1 MNFVQRPK
9 YIENELVL
17 YDLVKELSPKIIV
30 ELGYGT
36 GALTVAMSY
45 AIDNSNIF
53 SYDIIN
59 NNLIKNN
66 LSDRNLFNKNNHTII
81 PGNVFNTFFNS
92 PFPFDFILIDI
103 DNTWELLYS
112 IIIKNEFMYNQ
123 IKPGGKII
131 IEGGSNAHP
140 RINRSTLNQ
149 FHNKLGKKV
158 FDFEHIS
165 GPRTS
170 LSKLKLL

>member
-1 MNFVQRPK
+1 MKSEVNDG
-9 YIENELVL
+9 LVL
-17 YDLVKELSPKIIV
+17 VSD
-30 ELGYGT
+30 
-36 GALTVAMSY
+36 
-45 AIDNSNIF
+45 F
-53 SYDIIN
+53 STE
-59 NNLIKNN
+59 
-66 LSDRNLFNKNNHTII
+66 S
-81 PGNVFNTFFNS
+81 VV
-92 PFPFDFILIDI
+92 LIDI

>member
-1 MNFVQRPK
+1 MWGRRIKGADEAAEEATWGSILLAQTF
-9 YIENELVL
+9 
-17 YDLVKELSPKIIV
+17 PKILPGEKYDKASVNEILEVKNKAKRIAQDLENGIDTFPSENLV
-30 ELGYGT
+30 EVLPR
-36 GALTVAMSY
+36 VEP
-45 AIDNSNIF
+45 IQF
-53 SYDIIN
+53 
-59 NNLIKNN
+59 
-66 LSDRNLFNKNNHTII
+66 DRLEK
-81 PGNVFNTFFNS
+81 
-92 PFPFDFILIDI
+92 
-103 DNTWELLYS
+103 
-112 IIIKNEFMYNQ
+112 
-123 IKPGGKII
+123 KII

>member
-17 YDLVKELSPKIIV
+17 YDLVKELSPKTIV
-30 ELGYGT
+30 ELGCGT

-45 AIDNSNIF
+45 AVDNSNIF
-53 SYDIIN
+53 SYDIDHTELVIN
-59 NNLIKNN
+59 NLTK
-66 LSDRNLFNKNNHTII
+66 RNLFNKNNHII
-81 PGNVFNTFFNS
+81 TPGDVFNTFFEN
-92 PFPFDFILIDI
+92 PFPFDFILMDI
-103 DNTWELLYS
+103 GGYWQHIYDRTINYKF
-112 IIIKNEFMYNQ
+112 INNQ
-123 IKPGGKII
+123 IRKGAKIV